1 MPNEAK
7 CKRPSCNAPGDLRLG
22 DYCSTECEIY
32 HLDEIEINELKA
44 EVKRL
49 RVAIQNHRARVI
61 FIHKENHEK
70 PPRMIDHE
78 LWEVLDA

>member
-7 CKRPSCNAPGDLRLG
+7 CKRPACNAPGDLRLG

-32 HLDEIEINELKA
+32 HLDEIEINKLKA

-49 RVAIQNHRARVI
+49 RDGIKKYCHVT
-61 FIHKENHEK
+61 ENALEMWEHEEAYASL
-70 PPRMIDHE
+70 IDE
-78 LWEVLDA
+78 EI